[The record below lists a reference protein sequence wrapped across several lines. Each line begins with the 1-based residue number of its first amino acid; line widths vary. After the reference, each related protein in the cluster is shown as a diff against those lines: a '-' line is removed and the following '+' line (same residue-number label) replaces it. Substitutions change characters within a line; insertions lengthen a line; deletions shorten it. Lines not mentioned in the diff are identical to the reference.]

1 MREHDRDGGTIAPK
15 TTNAPKTTKIAG
27 DAVAEARLFDALCE
41 LDGTALTER
50 LRAIESEDPAL
61 AARLRRLLA
70 IDVEYAEHTARMVA
84 GDDMPDPTRGIGD
97 GDQIGA
103 FRLVRKIGRGGMG
116 VVYLAERRSGF
127 SQQVAI
133 KLMPRFAIDGRSR
146 ERFAQERRLL
156 AQLRH
161 PNVCSILDGGE
172 LDDGTPWLAMEYV
185 QGESFC
191 SWCARHQVPL
201 RERIELFL
209 QLCDAVQYAHNRLV
223 IHRDL
228 KDNNVLVEKLGDG
241 RATVKLLDFGIA
253 KSLEETSEDNR
264 TAAQDRFFSPMTAA
278 PEQIRGERATV
289 SVDVYALGALLHQ
302 LLCGFLPFAH
312 PRRDHAELQHAI
324 LELVPP
330 KMSDALDSAN
340 STIQRQTAQRQPAQK
355 QTAQKQTTQ
364 KQTAQPPV
372 PVRALQGELDA
383 IVAHCLR
390 KTPEERYDDVGALT
404 RDLRAWLS
412 GHPISISNDD
422 RVYRI
427 GKFVRRNRVPVTL
440 TATTAFS
447 VLAALG
453 ITLWQ
458 AAELRA
464 QRDAAQAAQQRSEID
479 RDRARAVAG
488 FMRDTFEQADPG
500 KASEGGLLARD
511 LIERGKRKLD
521 RLDGQQDVQAELAL
535 LLAESD
541 AGMGLV
547 QESDAIY
554 RAHAPAID
562 TLSST
567 DPKLRWRARLLRVSN
582 DIVLG
587 ADSPRLDTELAQLQR
602 LADTPNAQVQLAYQR
617 QRLYAR
623 RSQFELAAR
632 MLEDAWRRYAPGLS
646 EDSKLRLQIDLARA
660 LISAERKDDA
670 RRISESIDRDA
681 LDRHEPELQ
690 IRALSLT
697 AYVLRERESDRA
709 ALADVVARWQRTAE
723 RLYGSESLPAARA
736 YLWAVGVTE
745 NASEQDALMRKGYG
759 IQIAKLP
766 PVSTARAGA
775 EYNMA
780 SFYLDLRQR
789 PDLAE
794 PHLAK
799 AVEIGRSVSSRGHV
813 DVSKFER
820 TWARTLNGLGRYRE
834 CLDRLSNPPGE
845 PEAESDAT
853 TLSELRLELAKANIA
868 LGRAANARAE
878 AAAITALWQR
888 IGKTMPD
895 ALAKSLQTLM
905 PPQPKSASKS
915 ASTPVSKPADER

>member
-1 MREHDRDGGTIAPK
+1 MREQDGDDGASAPQ
-15 TTNAPKTTKIAG
+15 TTKIPR
-27 DAVAEARLFDALCE
+27 DAAAEARLFDALCE
-41 LDGTALTER
+41 LDGDALTAR
-50 LRAIESEDPAL
+50 LRAIEHDDPAL
-61 AARLRRLLA
+61 AARLRRLLE
-70 IDVEYAEHTARMVA
+70 IDAEYAEHTARMVA
-84 GDDMPDPTRGIGD
+84 GEDMPDATQRIGD
-97 GDQIGA
+97 GDDIGA
-103 FRLVRKIGRGGMG
+103 FRLLRKIGRGGMG

-127 SQQVAI
+127 VQQVAI
-133 KLMPRFAIDGRSR
+133 KLMPRFAIDARSR

-185 QGESFC
+185 QGESLC
-191 SWCARHQVPL
+191 AWCARHAVPL

-209 QLCDAVQYAHNRLV
+209 QLCDAVQYAHQQLV

-228 KDNNVLVEKLGDG
+228 KDNNVLIETIGNG

-312 PRRDHAELQHAI
+312 PRRDPAELQRAI

-330 KMSDALDSAN
+330 KMSDALERTNSATGTQ
-340 STIQRQTAQRQPAQK
+340 SEQRQP
-355 QTAQKQTTQ
+355 T
-364 KQTAQPPV
+364 QPPV
-372 PVRALQGELDA
+372 PARALQGELDA

-390 KTPEERYDDVGALT
+390 KAPEERYDDVGALA

-422 RVYRI
+422 RFYRI
-427 GKFVRRNRVPVTL
+427 GKFVRRNRAPVAL
-440 TATTAFS
+440 TAATALS

-458 AAELRA
+458 AAELRE
-464 QRDAAQAAQQRSEID
+464 QRDAAKAAQQRSEID

-500 KASEGGLLARD
+500 KASEGGLLARE
-511 LIERGKRKLD
+511 LIERGKRRLD
-521 RLDGQQDVQAELAL
+521 RLGGQQDVQAELAL

-554 RAHAPAID
+554 RAHATAID

-567 DPKLRWRARLLRVSN
+567 DPKLQWRARLLRVSN

-587 ADSPRLDTELAQLQR
+587 ADSPRLDAELVQLQR
-602 LADTPNAQVQLAYQR
+602 LADTPDAQVQLAYQR

-623 RSQFELAAR
+623 RSQFELAAST
-632 MLEDAWRRYAPGLS
+632 LEDAWRRYASGLG

-660 LISAERKDDA
+660 LISAERKEDA
-670 RRISESIDRDA
+670 RRISGSIDRDA
-681 LDRHEPELQ
+681 LYRQDPDLQ
-690 IRALSLT
+690 IRALSLI
-697 AYVLRERESDRA
+697 AYVMREHESDRA
-709 ALADVVARWQRTAE
+709 ALAEVIARWQRTAE

-745 NASEQDALMRKGYG
+745 NTDEQDALMRKGYD
-759 IQIAKLP
+759 IQIAKTP
-766 PVSTARAGA
+766 PISSARAEA

-780 SFYLDLRQR
+780 IFYLDLRER

-799 AVEIGRSVSSRGHV
+799 AVEIGRSVSSRGHA

-834 CLDRLSNPPGE
+834 CLDRLSDPPGQ
-845 PEAESDAT
+845 PEAESDAK

-868 LGRAANARAE
+868 LGRTPNARAE

-888 IGKTMPD
+888 LGKKMPD

-905 PPQPKSASKS
+905 PPQPKSAT
-915 ASTPVSKPADER
+915 TPVSKPADER